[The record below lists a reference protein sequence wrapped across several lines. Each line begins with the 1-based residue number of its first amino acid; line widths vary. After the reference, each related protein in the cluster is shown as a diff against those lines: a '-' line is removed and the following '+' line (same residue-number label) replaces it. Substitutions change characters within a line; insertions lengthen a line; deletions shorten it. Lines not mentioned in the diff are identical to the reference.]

1 MSALPEALQ
10 GWGNRLWHDR
20 RYILVSGIILAL
32 GMALAT
38 LGFTIYYDFLQK
50 PLPYPEAHRLVVI
63 REIVPAFGLDGFDAS
78 AKLFSQLQQSHH
90 ARISQLAIA
99 SLDTPTTV
107 STIHGEAQ
115 VIHYKKVT
123 PGFFALLSGHP
134 ALGRWPSA
142 AAGHQDGPRET
153 VISYAF
159 WKSAFNQSPTA
170 IGAEIP
176 IKGQYFQVVGVLPK
190 DFHMDALSAEIYVPM
205 VQPFPSKRAGNVNDI
220 LLARLSPGTSP
231 HDLQPWLNRMAQE
244 AIQKMQ
250 PQFRTKAQ
258 QGFRITASP
267 LRDFL
272 LYATQMRHLPWMYLG
287 VGLFLWVI
295 ALLNVANY
303 TLLRHQSALR
313 NYAIRQLLGAS
324 SGILVRNLLAAQLP
338 MLLLAT
344 VLAIPLYL
352 LGMHWITSALF
363 SSRMYAVFLGQ
374 GSLSTG
380 LFLGA
385 LLLVSAGIIVAFPLW
400 RLRPATLKAA
410 LAHDE
415 RISSLSKKLQT
426 LFQGLGIVQ
435 VALAMGLLSTTLS
448 LALGGYFLAH
458 RPLGLT
464 SKNVYYDRV
473 YLAPNMRPISSWQQI
488 HDGLQGSPWVK
499 SSAFSLLLPLGG
511 IGYANTPMSN
521 IRSGKI
527 LMNVVTRDYFPILGI
542 PLEEGQPM
550 PAVSAAPSSAM
561 WVDTNVCKKFFNTPR
576 CSGRIFK
583 YPPLSVDGVVR
594 KAVWKMVPDKNY
606 LGIAYY
612 PLNFKF
618 GGFVTSGHLLL
629 TMPVH
634 TNAAKESVLSTLRG
648 ALPGAMFTPLHAFQ
662 SLITKARTGNLNF
675 DMMLGVFA
683 VLSAGIS
690 LFGVYTVQS
699 YIQSGKMPEYR
710 TRRILGA
717 QDRDFYQQLGKG
729 VFIMVLPGMLIGGA
743 VSFLLVHIASD
754 SFPYAMRFL
763 WISLL
768 MAFMAVTAAIAT
780 SYYMTMRRL
789 LGALSLTE

>member
-1 MSALPEALQ
+1 MNP
-10 GWGNRLWHDR
+10 
-20 RYILVSGIILAL
+20 
-32 GMALAT
+32 
-38 LGFTIYYDFLQK
+38 
-50 PLPYPEAHRLVVI
+50 
-63 REIVPAFGLDGFDAS
+63 
-78 AKLFSQLQQSHH
+78 
-90 ARISQLAIA
+90 
-99 SLDTPTTV
+99 
-107 STIHGEAQ
+107 
-115 VIHYKKVT
+115 
-123 PGFFALLSGHP
+123 
-134 ALGRWPSA
+134 
-142 AAGHQDGPRET
+142 
-153 VISYAF
+153 
-159 WKSAFNQSPTA
+159 
-170 IGAEIP
+170 
-176 IKGQYFQVVGVLPK
+176 
-190 DFHMDALSAEIYVPM
+190 LSADLFVPL
-205 VQPFPSKRAGNVNDI
+205 VQPFPSKEAAIPNKY

-244 AIQKMQ
+244 TIQKLP
-250 PQFRTKAQ
+250 PQIRNRVQ
-258 QGFRITASP
+258 RGFRITASP

-272 LYATQMRHLPWMYLG
+272 LQRARMRHLPWMYLG

-324 SGILVRNLLAAQLP
+324 SGILVRRLLVDQLP

-352 LGMHWITSALF
+352 LGMHWITAALF

-374 GSLSTG
+374 GSVSTG

-385 LLLVSAGIIVAFPLW
+385 SLLVSAGIIVAFPLW
-400 RLRPATLKAA
+400 RLRPATLKVA

-473 YLAPNMRPISSWQQI
+473 YLAPNMRLIPSWQQI
-488 HDGLQGSPWVK
+488 HDGLQDSPWVK
-499 SSAFSLLLPLGG
+499 SSAFSLSLPLDGKG
-511 IGYANTPMSN
+511 SGENVDMTNLSSKKQ
-521 IRSGKI
+521 SGKV
-527 LMNVVTRDYFPILGI
+527 LYDMVTKDYFSILGI
-542 PLEEGQPM
+542 PLEEGKPM
-550 PAVSAAPSSAM
+550 PAVSAAPNSAM
-561 WVDTNVCKKFFNTPR
+561 WVDTNFCKNYFNTQR
-576 CSGRIFK
+576 CSGRTFK
-583 YPPLSVDGVVR
+583 EPPLSIHGVMR
-594 KAVWKMVPDKNY
+594 EAAWNIVPYRNY
-606 LGIAYY
+606 LGFAYF
-612 PLNFKF
+612 PLNAELLS
-618 GGFVTSGHLLL
+618 GFVSSGHLLF

-717 QDRDFYQQLGKG
+717 QDHDFYQQLGKG
-729 VFIMVLPGMLIGGA
+729 VFIMVLPGILIGGA

-768 MAFMAVTAAIAT
+768 AAFIAVTAAIAA
-780 SYYMTMRRL
+780 SSFMTMRRL